1 MIARVPAR
9 IFAAAALLAAS
20 ALAVTAQEKF
30 SENPIRDGAWVY
42 PSEKIAPSTVEAF
55 CQAGFSVHFA
65 DGGFFSLLNQPIGR
79 MKKKLSVDTTGTCVF
94 DAEKQTSLC
103 VGEETDGRNKFPLK
117 EENSFE
123 RDGKFLK
130 LTTQVIDRE
139 TKRPAAYVTY
149 PMRCPDKVVREILSK
164 AIPRK

>member
-1 MIARVPAR
+1 MSARAPAKVIAAV
-9 IFAAAALLAAS
+9 ALLAGT
-20 ALAVTAQEKF
+20 ALAGLAQEKF
-30 SENPIRDGAWVY
+30 AENPIRDGAWVY
-42 PSEKIAPSTVEAF
+42 PSEKIAPATVEAF

-79 MKKKLSVDTTGTCVF
+79 MKKKLSVDTIGTCLF

-103 VGEETDGRNKFPLK
+103 VGEETDGRRKFPLK
-117 EENSFE
+117 EENLFE

-130 LTTQVIDRE
+130 LTTRVIDRE
-139 TKRPAAYVTY
+139 TKKPETYVTY

-164 AIPRK
+164 AIPPK

>member
-1 MIARVPAR
+1 MCG
-9 IFAAAALLAAS
+9 AAKTILVVAVLAGS
-20 ALAVTAQEKF
+20 ALAGVAQERF
-30 SENPIRDGAWVY
+30 TENPIRDGAWVY
-42 PSEKIAPSTVEAF
+42 PSEKIAPATVEAF

-79 MKKKLSVDTTGTCVF
+79 MKKKLSLDTSGTCVF
-94 DAEKQTSLC
+94 DAAKQTSLC
-103 VGEETDGRNKFPLK
+103 VGEETDGRKKFPLK
-117 EENSFE
+117 EENVFE

-139 TKRPAAYVTY
+139 TKAPATYITY
-149 PMRCPDKVVREILSK
+149 PMRCPDNVVREILSR

>member
-1 MIARVPAR
+1 MRGSMKIALSL
-9 IFAAAALLAAS
+9 ALLASSS
-20 ALAVTAQEKF
+20 ALGHAQEKF
-30 SENPIRDGAWVY
+30 AESPIRDGAWVY
-42 PSEKIAPSTVEAF
+42 PSEKIAPATVDAF

-94 DAEKQTSLC
+94 DAAKQTSLC
-103 VGEETDGRNKFPLK
+103 VGEETDGRKKFPLK
-117 EENSFE
+117 EENTFE

-139 TKRPAAYVTY
+139 TKAPATYITY

-164 AIPRK
+164 AIPPK